1 MGSVPPPPTVFWRLI
16 GALASGKPTFI
27 GQSFSFYFLKFKSAL
42 IISFH
47 WPICNMPPF
56 WENQNMEN
64 KHIFYLGMHASHNA
78 SDNAEITEDVIS
90 VH

>member
-1 MGSVPPPPTVFWRLI
+1 
-16 GALASGKPTFI
+16 
-27 GQSFSFYFLKFKSAL
+27 
-42 IISFH
+42 
-47 WPICNMPPF
+47 MPPF

-90 VH
+90 VHWWYRRAVSGGGGIWGLM